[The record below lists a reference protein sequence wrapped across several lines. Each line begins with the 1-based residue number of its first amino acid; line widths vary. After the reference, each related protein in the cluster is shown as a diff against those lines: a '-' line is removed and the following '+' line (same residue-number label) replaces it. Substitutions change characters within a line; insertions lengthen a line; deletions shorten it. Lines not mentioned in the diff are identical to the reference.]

1 MTDQLQT
8 SRLILR
14 FWQDRDRAPYAALM
28 ADPAVLEY
36 LGASRETPDEWID
49 RQSAR
54 FTEHGLGYLAM
65 ELRATGQLVG
75 AVGLARVRFE
85 AHFTPAVGIGWRLA
99 RPHWGHG
106 YASEGAEALLRFGFD
121 ALRLEQIVAVTV
133 PANIRSQQV
142 MRRLGMTYSPEDD
155 FDHPR
160 LSADDPLRRHVLFR
174 LSRRDWL
181 ARQSPFASPP
191 TG

>member
-28 ADPAVLEY
+28 ADPAVLEH
-36 LGASRETPDEWID
+36 LGASGETPDEWID

-54 FTEHGLGYLAM
+54 LAEHGLGYRAV

-106 YASEGAEALLRFGFD
+106 YASEGAEALLWFGFD

-133 PANIRSQQV
+133 PTNIRSQQV

-160 LSADDPLRRHVLFR
+160 LPAHDPLRRHVLFR
-174 LSRRDWL
+174 LSRQDWL
-181 ARQSPFASPP
+181 ARRSPP